1 MLPHNS
7 YLMAASL
14 LAATAF
20 LMAAAAAAAA
30 DICTTELPKEQLTV
44 ESPPPPPPST
54 LGIVSDPSMSVGP
67 SLATSSS
74 SVWLLDCGAAAEE
87 EDGYT
92 GEEIRFRSVNQAE
105 GDLLLKRLW
114 SVGA

>member
-44 ESPPPPPPST
+44 ESPPPPST
-54 LGIVSDPSMSVGP
+54 LGIVSDPSISVGP

-74 SVWLLDCGAAAEE
+74 SVWLLDCAAAEA

>member
-1 MLPHNS
+1 
-7 YLMAASL
+7 MAASL

-44 ESPPPPPPST
+44 ESPPPPST